1 MVRSGHRKTK
11 AAGAARAAAGIV
23 LLSGVLS
30 GLSACSGSSLL
41 GTSPDP
47 NATPAPVAAGPVT
60 SPPPVDLAGR
70 WQLSAAAGGAC
81 SMNFADAPGA
91 SAQSPAPQG
100 TIAPAG
106 GCPGNFFM
114 SRKWAFEDGKLVIHD
129 FKGRP
134 LTQMS
139 YVGGHFEGHD
149 ASGSALTLSKQM

>member
-1 MVRSGHRKTK
+1 MVRSGHSK
-11 AAGAARAAAGIV
+11 ATGIGALRAAATFA
-23 LLSGVLS
+23 LLSGLLT
-30 GLSACSGSSLL
+30 GLGACSGSSLL
-41 GTSPDP
+41 GNGPDP
-47 NATPAPVAAGPVT
+47 NDTPAPVAAGPVT

-81 SMNFADAPGA
+81 SMNFADAPGGG
-91 SAQSPAPQG
+91 AQSPAPQG

-106 GCPGNFFM
+106 GCPGNFFT

-134 LTQMS
+134 LAHMS
-139 YVGGHFEGHD
+139 YVGGHFEGSD